1 MTTLTTWEEAF
12 HAFIAYIPF
21 MVPVSHLKGAKPSD
35 HVLYPPTNLAQ
46 GVEQWSVRLLLA
58 TFASCSEGVGNY
70 TRNSWY
76 AASGFRTR
84 LDILMSLCWYSG
96 VIRTTTPGS

>member
-46 GVEQWSVRLLLA
+46 GVEQWTLDCCSRLLRPVAKEL
-58 TFASCSEGVGNY
+58 G
-70 TRNSWY
+70 
-76 AASGFRTR
+76 
-84 LDILMSLCWYSG
+84 I
-96 VIRTTTPGS
+96 TPGTAGTPLPGFERDLTSSCPCAGIVA